1 MIILGNDVFA
11 STIAKTL
18 VKNVEGFVTFYKDA
32 ALIVTDLGVEPFIP
46 KQSDQYVLG
55 DLSVRT
61 RRKYLSF
68 ISQYINVTAENFP
81 NIVAPSVNTD
91 CLAIIGYGNVISHN
105 VTIQEVSINN
115 FNYFGTGAV
124 VNSWSIIGSHNVMRE
139 YISIGYNCAVGDL
152 NILDPK
158 AIITDNISIGNSNII
173 SHAECLFEPLHN
185 NELFRSGIIEQIKCE

>member
-46 KQSDQYVLG
+46 KQYDQYVLG

-68 ISQYINVTAENFP
+68 ISQYFNVTAENFP

-91 CLAIIGYGNVISHN
+91 CLALIS
-105 VTIQEVSINN
+105 
-115 FNYFGTGAV
+115 
-124 VNSWSIIGSHNVMRE
+124 
-139 YISIGYNCAVGDL
+139 
-152 NILDPK
+152 
-158 AIITDNISIGNSNII
+158 
-173 SHAECLFEPLHN
+173 
-185 NELFRSGIIEQIKCE
+185 